1 MGGSDLASN
10 IKTVGVVL
18 GCTLALAGS
27 PAHAQTSP
35 GDAALAEELYQ
46 QGKQLMNEG
55 HHAEACPKLAE
66 SQRLAPGMGT
76 LLTLAVCHEGE
87 GKLATA
93 WAEFNEVLPAARRA
107 NRQDRAQYAEQRIK
121 ALAPRLSRLK
131 IVVPPDA
138 QAAGLAVQ
146 LNGTAVSTAALGIAA
161 PVDGGTYTV
170 SASATDKQSWSQQ
183 VVVKPE
189 KDQQVVTVPVLQPKP
204 APAVEAT
211 PSAPAPSAV
220 AVNESAVN
228 SNVTVDSGRAAPRW
242 PLYVA
247 GGATVALAAGAAV
260 SGIIALGK
268 ASDFKDANK
277 NPQFT
282 QEERQS
288 LRDKASSMGTISTVL
303 GIGAIGAGAATV
315 YLLLTPGSKS
325 SAQGWRLVPLAGPS
339 VAGLQIV
346 GAQ

>member
-1 MGGSDLASN
+1 MKR
-10 IKTVGVVL
+10 KTVGVVL
-18 GCTLALAGS
+18 GCALVMAWS

-35 GDAALAEELYQ
+35 GDTALAEELYQ
-46 QGKQLMNEG
+46 QGKRLMSEG
-55 HHAEACPKLAE
+55 RHAEACPKLAE

-87 GKLATA
+87 GKLASA
-93 WAEFNEVLPAARRA
+93 WAEFNQVVPAARRA
-107 NRQDRAQYAEQRIK
+107 NRQDRAQYAEQRING
-121 ALAPRLSRLK
+121 LNPRLSRLK
-131 IVVPPDA
+131 IVVPPEA
-138 QAAGLAVQ
+138 QAPGLVVQ
-146 LNGTAVSTAALGIAA
+146 LNAATVSTAALGIAA

-170 SASATDKQSWSQQ
+170 SASAPDRQSWSQQ

-204 APAVEAT
+204 AAVAEPTPAT
-211 PSAPAPSAV
+211 PVPSAV

-228 SNVTVDSGRAAPRW
+228 SNVAVDSGRAPPRW
-242 PLYVA
+242 PLYLA

-260 SGIIALGK
+260 TGIIALGK
-268 ASDFKDANK
+268 ASDFKDANT

-282 QEERQS
+282 QAERQS
-288 LRDKASSMGTISTVL
+288 LRDKASSMGTVSTVL
-303 GIGAIGAGAATV
+303 GIGAVGAGAATV
-315 YLLLTPGSKS
+315 YLLLTQGSTS
-325 SAQGWRLVPLAGPS
+325 SAQGWHLVPLAGPS